1 MLRNLLVLALD
12 KSSDLMDILQA
23 TDICHGSFLLL
34 QAHGTE
40 VVSGP
45 FSKVS
50 PQLRSFGHACL
61 AFPGSFD
68 FGTEAHLAQGRYSA
82 A

>member
-12 KSSDLMDILQA
+12 KSSDLIDVQA
-23 TDICHGSFLLL
+23 SNICHESFLFLL
-34 QAHGTE
+34 AHGSE
-40 VVSGP
+40 VVIGP
-45 FSKVS
+45 FSILS
-50 PQLRSFGHACL
+50 PKLRSFGHACL
-61 AFPGSFD
+61 AFPGSFV